1 MISPRAAPRLPSLI
15 ATVVL
20 NVLMPT
26 LCILLGL
33 LGCIWVIQILRL
45 RMRERRA
52 LKFKISCDICG
63 TQFDDFTKTP
73 LVECPTCG
81 RLNERERI
89 MDV

>member
-1 MISPRAAPRLPSLI
+1 MVPHRMFKTTLPELI
-15 ATVVL
+15 IY
-20 NVLMPT
+20 N

-45 RMRERRA
+45 RIRERRA
-52 LKFKISCDICG
+52 LKYKISCDICG
-63 TQFDDFTKTP
+63 TQFDDFTQTP